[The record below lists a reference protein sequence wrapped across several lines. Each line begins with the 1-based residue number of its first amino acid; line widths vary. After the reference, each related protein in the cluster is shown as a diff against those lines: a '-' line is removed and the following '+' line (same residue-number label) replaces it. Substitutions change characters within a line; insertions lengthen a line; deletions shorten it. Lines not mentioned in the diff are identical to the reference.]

1 MNEGRP
7 LFLNYRRWCPMRIA
21 SWSGRRRIR
30 RLRGCRWLD
39 LIAGRSR
46 HSSRWKRRRNCWG
59 FESGRREWADDGGSS
74 NGRPS
79 SGTCNCPARDSG
91 NCTRSPWWWVSGWL
105 RSAIIRKKHNIKL
118 KTICINEWIGLLIDV
133 PPWVRVM
140 RELPPDGSRPRP
152 CRWARISWPSQNA
165 QVWEI
170 LKKGNWIITNQ

>member
-1 MNEGRP
+1 MTICPILLASKRGKKVWAFEHHFLIHRPRDRFSPVKIFHVNRLLFFTPRLPTHGSFCNHMNNWWIDERRSAVI
-7 LFLNYRRWCPMRIA
+7 LNYRRWCPMRIA

-30 RLRGCRWLD
+30 CLRGCRWLD

-105 RSAIIRKKHNIKL
+105 RSAITRK
-118 KTICINEWIGLLIDV
+118 T
-133 PPWVRVM
+133 
-140 RELPPDGSRPRP
+140 
-152 CRWARISWPSQNA
+152 
-165 QVWEI
+165 
-170 LKKGNWIITNQ
+170 